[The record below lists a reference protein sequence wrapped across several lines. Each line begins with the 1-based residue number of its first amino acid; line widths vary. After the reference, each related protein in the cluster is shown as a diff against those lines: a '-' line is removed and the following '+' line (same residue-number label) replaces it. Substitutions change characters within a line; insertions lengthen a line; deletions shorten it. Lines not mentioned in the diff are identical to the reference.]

1 MRGFFFEE
9 FNVGDEITT
18 PRRSITESDV
28 MLFAGLSGDTNPIHT
43 DRVFGGASPFGAC
56 IAHGLLG
63 LSVATGLTART
74 GVLDGTAIALLSVDN
89 WTFKKPIFFGDT
101 IHARVTI
108 VGKCETR
115 HAERGIIQ
123 RRVELINQDGQ
134 VVQEGTLTT
143 MVKRR
148 AATDDPS

>member
-1 MRGFFFEE
+1 MPGLFFED
-9 FNVGDEITT
+9 FNVGDEFTT

-43 DRVFGGASPFGAC
+43 DRVFGSASPFGAC

-63 LSVATGLTART
+63 LSVATGLSART
-74 GVLDGTAIALLSVDN
+74 GVLDGTAIALLSVDS
-89 WTFKKPIFFGDT
+89 WSFKKPIFFGDT
-101 IHARVTI
+101 LHAKMTI
-108 VGKCETR
+108 VGKRETR
-115 HAERGIIQ
+115 HAGRGIIQ
-123 RRVELINQDGQ
+123 RSFALINQDGQ

-148 AATDDPS
+148 ATHGAP